1 MRRGFSVAATG
12 NKVERAPPKA
22 KGAAARVR
30 DGQEDKP
37 SMCDASHIFSKWHC
51 DKENAWS
58 SGCNNLSNAI
68 NRKPLGFDYFRRLKK
83 SWRRGRAIE
92 YALIALLIAF
102 TAFQVLLAVGAKAI

>member
-1 MRRGFSVAATG
+1 VWR
-12 NKVERAPPKA
+12 E
-22 KGAAARVR
+22 
-30 DGQEDKP
+30 
-37 SMCDASHIFSKWHC
+37 SHFQQWHC
-51 DKENAWS
+51 DKEDAWS

-102 TAFQVLLAVGAKAI
+102 TAFQVVLAVGAKAI